1 MHFDNDATRH
11 VALWAANDYPAYQ
24 AMVPAARVSLAE
36 LERVGL
42 LFLRAGGWP
51 RGSGAWNVRQEL
63 SPNDYGRINW
73 EQVRAELIVE

>member
-51 RGSGAWNVRQEL
+51 RFGRVECAAGVVAERLRADQLGAG
-63 SPNDYGRINW
+63 PGR
-73 EQVRAELIVE
+73 VDR